1 MNSLKALLT
10 SEPGGAAVAGV
21 RDKTDDLN
29 VLGQRREER
38 SVMRQDLQIP
48 DEIKRR
54 QLALMTRYVASV
66 RVR

>member
-1 MNSLKALLT
+1 MNSLKTLLT
-10 SEPGGAAVAGV
+10 PEPGGAAVAGV

-38 SVMRQDLQIP
+38 SGIRQDLQIP